1 MNNPPITAHENC
13 PRLHTSRDVVK
24 FRRGIFTKCRVRG
37 DAPEGMIECVAEPE
51 KALAQ
56 AEIIKDRPSRKA
68 GVFRLPDGSGVFIKR
83 YNSRGLIYLLKN
95 IFRRSRVDRSRRIG
109 RRMEICGLPVP
120 KVYGSAI
127 KRIGPFLLKSYI
139 FLEYIENTLQ
149 PEEWIKRLLND
160 QKLFDE
166 YCRQFFDTLV
176 RMQKNG
182 LRHTDLKVSNIYC
195 RKLENGQL
203 KFGLWDFDAIWFMPT
218 YQSEKELVKALAR
231 HISSWIL
238 TAESFDMEIKPSEL
252 SFFFVRQY
260 FRASSIR
267 LTQTAVNTEVNRF
280 LSRKNSKYVL

>member
-1 MNNPPITAHENC
+1 
-13 PRLHTSRDVVK
+13 
-24 FRRGIFTKCRVRG
+24 
-37 DAPEGMIECVAEPE
+37 
-51 KALAQ
+51 
-56 AEIIKDRPSRKA
+56 
-68 GVFRLPDGSGVFIKR
+68 
-83 YNSRGLIYLLKN
+83 LKN

-120 KVYGSAI
+120 KVYGTAI
-127 KRIGPFLLKSYI
+127 KRVGPFLLKSYI
-139 FLEYIENTLQ
+139 FLEYIENTVP
-149 PEEWIKRLLND
+149 PEKWVKRLLDD
-160 QKLFDE
+160 QELFDE

-182 LRHTDLKVSNIYC
+182 LRHTDLKVSNVYC
-195 RKLENGQL
+195 RELENGQL

-218 YQSEKELVKALAR
+218 FQSEKELVKALAR

-238 TAESFDMEIKPSEL
+238 TAESFDMEIKPAEL

>member
-51 KALAQ
+51 KALSQ
-56 AEIIKDRPSRKA
+56 SEIIKDRPSRKA

-83 YNSRGLIYLLKN
+83 YNSRGLVYLLKN

-120 KVYGSAI
+120 KVYGTAI

-139 FLEYIENTLQ
+139 FLEYIENTVP
-149 PEEWIKRLLND
+149 PEEWVKRLLND
-160 QKLFDE
+160 QVLFDE

-182 LRHTDLKVSNIYC
+182 MRHTDLKVSNVYC
-195 RKLENGQL
+195 RELENGQL

-218 YQSEKELVKALAR
+218 FQSEKELVKALAR

-238 TAESFDMEIKPSEL
+238 TAESFDMEIKPAEL